1 MTTNP
6 PGPLLSHLPGI
17 YHSSEDLREFLSV
30 LEEVLF
36 GPGGRALEPQI
47 AGIHTYFDAAET
59 PDEFLPWLAEWVALT
74 HRIGVS
80 PKRQRDLVAMIVPLY
95 AKRGTKT
102 YLAKL
107 LEFFSPDGTAIEIED
122 HELPGLVVGKA
133 KLGVDSWLDRDRAFW
148 FKVEIRAPA
157 PSGSAAPQPQLQN
170 EWQERARQVID
181 LAKPA
186 HTMYELDWAFEDVKG
201 QNQAQRI
208 FVSGEKRENYG
219 RQDAK

>member
-17 YHSSEDLREFLSV
+17 YHSSEDLRELLSV

-80 PKRQRDLVAMIVPLY
+80 PKRQRELVARIVPLY
-95 AKRGTKT
+95 AKRGTKV
-102 YLAKL
+102 YLTQL
-107 LEFFSPDGTAIEIED
+107 LKFFSPEGADITIDD
-122 HELPGLVVGKA
+122 HELPGLIVGTA
-133 KLGVDSWLDRDRAFW
+133 EIGVDSWLEPDRAFW
-148 FKVEIRAPA
+148 FKVKIRAPSPDGNTA
-157 PSGSAAPQPQLQN
+157 RQTQLHN
-170 EWQERARQVID
+170 EWQERARQVIN

-186 HTMYELDWAFEDVKG
+186 HTMYQLDWAFKDVER
-201 QNQAQRI
+201 QN
-208 FVSGEKRENYG
+208 
-219 RQDAK
+219 